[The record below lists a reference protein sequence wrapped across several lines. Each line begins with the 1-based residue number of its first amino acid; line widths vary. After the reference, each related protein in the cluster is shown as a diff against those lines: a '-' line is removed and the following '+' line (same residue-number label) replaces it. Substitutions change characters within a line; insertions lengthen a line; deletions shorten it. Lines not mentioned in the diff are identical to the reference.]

1 MINSRNLSDLLP
13 VVEKMA
19 IRFHKRCLIA
29 GYEILTTSTY
39 RDAES
44 QAKLYAQGRTEPG
57 KIVTYAN
64 SGQSYHNYK
73 VAFDI
78 VPIRNGKCVWG
89 TSGKDLETWQ
99 AIGTIGK
106 ACGLEWAGDWKR
118 FREFPHFQYT
128 NGLSID
134 ALKIGIIPK

>member
-13 VVEKMA
+13 VVEIKA
-19 IRFHKRCLIA
+19 IDFIRQCTIA

-64 SGQSYHNYK
+64 AGQSYHNYK

-78 VPIRNGKCVWG
+78 VPIRNGKCLWG
-89 TSGKDLETWQ
+89 TTGKDLETWQ
-99 AIGTIGK
+99 AIGAIGK

-118 FREFPHFQYT
+118 FKEFPHFQYT
-128 NGLSID
+128 DGLSID
-134 ALKIGIIPK
+134 DLKKGMIPK